1 MRHRKLIRT
10 VALALHLKPSVS
22 YGLRRVKSIMGKFG
36 SAKWV
41 LGAMLLAACPAAV
54 MSAAPQQANVV
65 TKRKVKSKV
74 VPEYPE
80 IARQLHLEGKV
91 KVQVI
96 ISADGYVTNTK
107 VIGGHPVLAQAAV
120 DAVKKWRFEP
130 APKETTEII
139 EMNFGDN

>member
-1 MRHRKLIRT
+1 
-10 VALALHLKPSVS
+10 
-22 YGLRRVKSIMGKFG
+22 MGKFG

>member
-1 MRHRKLIRT
+1 
-10 VALALHLKPSVS
+10 
-22 YGLRRVKSIMGKFG
+22 MGKFG

-41 LGAMLLAACPAAV
+41 LGAILLATGTAAIMPAA
-54 MSAAPQQANVV
+54 AQQANVI
-65 TKRKVKSKV
+65 TKRKVKTKV
-74 VPEYPE
+74 VPDYPE

-107 VIGGHPVLAQAAV
+107 VIGGHPVLAQSAV
-120 DAVKKWRFEP
+120 DAVKKWRFES

>member
-1 MRHRKLIRT
+1 
-10 VALALHLKPSVS
+10 
-22 YGLRRVKSIMGKFG
+22 MGKFG

-41 LGAMLLAACPAAV
+41 LGAMLLAVIPAAG
-54 MSAAPQQANVV
+54 MPAAPQQANVV
-65 TKRKVKSKV
+65 TKRKIKAKV
-74 VPEYPE
+74 VPDYPE

-91 KVQVI
+91 KIQVI
-96 ISADGYVTNTK
+96 ISAEGYVTNTK

-120 DAVKKWRFEP
+120 EALKKWRFEP